1 MKKYIIYTIGFL
13 SVLFFVS
20 PKLISAKTLQDMYNE
35 LANLQAQYDENK
47 NKRELTQTEIN
58 KLNNEI
64 ANISDTIEKTR
75 DEIKITEQDIEN
87 SKIKIEEKKVETD
100 GLLQFL
106 QITNGGNIY
115 IEYLFDA
122 ENYTDFIYR
131 YEVVKQL
138 TNYNSDLIDE
148 LEALIIELQNKEKEL
163 EEKNI
168 KLENDRKELNKRVS
182 TLTNNLSGF
191 KSEGV
196 DIEKDIASLKK
207 QIEIYE
213 SKGCSRNQ
221 DISTCT
227 VTVNAYGWKYPLAKG
242 CVTSEYTGFNKR
254 NDWSGAVSGH
264 HAIDLDCVG
273 EGTNVYPAADGVITR
288 IDNFETCG
296 GNTIFIL
303 HRINGKEYT
312 TEYMHLL
319 RVASGMYVNKVVT
332 DDTVIGYV
340 GGYSTAKG
348 HGGKDECTTGAHL
361 HFGMAEGNSAY
372 SFNSHSFNPREIF
385 SFPKL
390 VWNGGGYF
398 YR

>member
-1 MKKYIIYTIGFL
+1 MKKHFTFIVCVLVGFL
-13 SVLFFVS
+13 VFL
-20 PKLISAKTLQDMYNE
+20 PKVVSAKTLQDLYNE
-35 LANLQAQYDENK
+35 LANLQAQYDENR
-47 NKRELTQTEIN
+47 NKRNLTQSEIN
-58 KLNNEI
+58 RLNNEI
-64 ANISDTIEKTR
+64 ADISDTIEKTR
-75 DEIKITEQDIEN
+75 DEIKVTEQDIEN

-106 QITNGGNIY
+106 QVTNGGNIY
-115 IEYLFDA
+115 LEYLFDA

-148 LEALIIELQNKEKEL
+148 LEALIIELQEKEKEL

-168 KLENDRKELNKRVS
+168 KLENERKELNKRVS
-182 TLTNNLSGF
+182 TLTNNLSNF
-191 KSEGV
+191 RSEGV
-196 DIEKDIASLKK
+196 DIEKDIASIKK
-207 QIEIYE
+207 EIKLYE
-213 SKGCSRNQ
+213 DRGCSRNQ
-221 DISTCT
+221 DLTTCV
-227 VTVNAYGWKYPLAKG
+227 VTVNAYGWKYPLARG

-254 NDWSGAVSGH
+254 TDWSGAVSGH

-273 EGTNVYPAADGVITR
+273 EGTPVYAAADGIITR
-288 IDNFETCG
+288 IDNFERCG
-296 GNTIFIL
+296 GNTVFIL

-319 RVASGMYVNKVVT
+319 RFASGIYVHKVVT

>member
-1 MKKYIIYTIGFL
+1 MKKRIIYLMTFL
-13 SVLFFVS
+13 SIISVIF
-20 PKLISAKTLQDMYNE
+20 PKEIKAKTLQDMYNE
-35 LANLQAQYDENK
+35 LATMQDQYEENK

-64 ANISDTIEKTR
+64 NEISDTIEKTR
-75 DEIKITEQDIEN
+75 EEIKVTEKEIEE
-87 SKIKIEEKKVETD
+87 SKIKIAEKKVETD

-106 QITNGGNIY
+106 QVTNGGNIY

-148 LEALIIELQNKEKEL
+148 LEALILELQEKEKSL

-168 KLENDRKELNKRVS
+168 KLENDRKELSKRVS
-182 TLTNNLSGF
+182 TLTNSLSNF
-191 KSEGV
+191 KAEGV

-207 QIEIYE
+207 QIKIYE
-213 SKGCSRNQ
+213 DRGCDRNQ
-221 DISTCT
+221 DLSTCI
-227 VTVNAYGWKYPLAKG
+227 VTVNATGWKYPLARG
-242 CVTSEYTGFNKR
+242 CVTSEYTGFHQR
-254 NDWSGAVSGH
+254 TDWYGAVSGH

-273 EGTNVYPAADGVITR
+273 EGTPVYAAADGVVTR

-296 GNTIFIL
+296 GRTVFIL
-303 HRINGKEYT
+303 HRINGKQYT

-319 RVASGMYVNKVVT
+319 RYANGLYVNQVVT
-332 DDTVIGYV
+332 DNTIIGYV

-361 HFGMAEGNSAY
+361 HFGIAEGDSAY
-372 SFNSHSFNPREIF
+372 SFNYHSFNPREIF

>member
-1 MKKYIIYTIGFL
+1 MKKVMILIISSTFC
-13 SVLFFVS
+13 LF
-20 PKLISAKTLQDMYNE
+20 LISPRQIKAKTLQDMYNE
-35 LANLQAQYDENK
+35 LATLQAQYNENK

-64 ANISDTIEKTR
+64 INISTTIEKTR
-75 DEIKITEQDIEN
+75 EEIKIAEKDIEE
-87 SKIKIEEKKVETD
+87 SKIKIEDKKVETD

-106 QITNGGNIY
+106 QVSNGENIY
-115 IEYLFDA
+115 LEYLFDA

-148 LEALIIELQNKEKEL
+148 LEALIIELQEKEKEL

-168 KLENDRKELNKRVS
+168 KLENDRKNLSKKVA
-182 TLTNNLSGF
+182 TLTNNLSNF
-191 KSEGV
+191 MSEGV
-196 DIEKDIASLKK
+196 DIEKDIASLKA
-207 QIEIYE
+207 QIDRYE
-213 SKGCSRNQ
+213 SKGCQRNQ

-227 VTVNAYGWKYPLAKG
+227 VTVNAYGWKYPLKKG

-254 NDWSGAVSGH
+254 TDWSGAVSGH

-288 IDNFETCG
+288 IENFEKCG

-319 RVASGMYVNKVVT
+319 RFASGMYVGKIVT

-340 GGYSTAKG
+340 GGYSTSID
-348 HGGKDECTTGAHL
+348 HGGKDKCTTGAHL
-361 HFGMAEGNSAY
+361 HFGMAEGDSANN
-372 SFNSHSFNPREIF
+372 FNSHSFNPREIF

-390 VWNGGGYF
+390 YWNGGGYF

>member
-1 MKKYIIYTIGFL
+1 MKRYTIFIVGII
-13 SVLFFVS
+13 ST
-20 PKLISAKTLQDMYNE
+20 LILLLPRCVDAKTLQDLYNQ
-35 LANLQAQYDENK
+35 LANLQAQFNENK
-47 NKRELTQTEIN
+47 NKRDLTQTEIN

-64 ANISDTIEKTR
+64 VNISDTIEKTR
-75 DEIKITEQDIEN
+75 DEIKVTEQDIEN
-87 SKIKIEEKKVETD
+87 SKVKIEEKKVETD

-115 IEYLFDA
+115 LEYLFDA

-148 LEALIIELQNKEKEL
+148 LEILILELQDKEKEL

-168 KLENDRKELNKRVS
+168 KLENNRKELSKRVS
-182 TLTNNLSGF
+182 TLTNNLSNF
-191 KSEGV
+191 KAEGV

-207 QIEIYE
+207 EIKIYE
-213 SKGCSRNQ
+213 DRGCTRTQ
-221 DISTCT
+221 DLSTCI
-227 VTVNAYGWKYPLAKG
+227 VTVNAYGWKYPLARG

-254 NDWSGAVSGH
+254 TDWNGAVSGH

-273 EGTNVYPAADGVITR
+273 EGTPVYAAADGVVTR

-296 GNTIFIL
+296 GRTVFIL
-303 HRINGKEYT
+303 HRINGKQYT

-319 RVASGMYVNKVVT
+319 RYADGLYVHQVVT
-332 DDTVIGYV
+332 DNTIIGYV

-361 HFGMAEGNSAY
+361 HFGMAEGDSAY